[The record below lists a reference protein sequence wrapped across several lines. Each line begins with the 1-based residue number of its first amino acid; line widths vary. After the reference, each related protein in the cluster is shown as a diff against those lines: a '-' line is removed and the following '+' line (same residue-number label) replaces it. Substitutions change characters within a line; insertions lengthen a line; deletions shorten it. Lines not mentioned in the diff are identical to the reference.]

1 MAGAPRSSRK
11 VAVRPAQRESER
23 HFEHASWRD
32 DDDYA
37 SSDASSATNADL
49 SRGGPPRLTL
59 PSMPMV
65 PAAPP
70 KTRDDTGSRRTLLAA
85 TGRRRALRA
94 PSEPDYEDP
103 AAERDIYEDTPDYSG
118 GRRRERTT
126 ARPLRRGKAA
136 RIEELRDER
145 YDEPREL
152 SGPVRALA
160 PLPLS
165 APELVPNLAAFRP
178 RAVAR
183 LRVDTRRLM
192 RSARSPWSLTRLML
206 AVATFTFALLTAT
219 AAVGEAAQP
228 LMGAFQ
234 AGNGSHAAAPIASI
248 VQAETQIERP
258 DLYDSIAQF
267 YGWKGAACSAAALS
281 EVLNAWSVPH
291 VNIGRVIDVMG
302 PDISPSAGLLT
313 MQGFQRG
320 ATAFGYRADLGAGY
334 NLSYK
339 QLLYIT
345 NYLGLPVIVNV
356 RISWGYYHFFDG
368 GHFLVV
374 TGGDDQG
381 LSIVDSSTY
390 YIHYLQKDVFNS
402 MFTGITAIVVPQGYR
417 YSVPHL

>member
-1 MAGAPRSSRK
+1 VTARPAWRESSRH
-11 VAVRPAQRESER
+11 SEQ
-23 HFEHASWRD
+23 AAWRD

-37 SSDASSATNADL
+37 SSDATDADR
-49 SRGGPPRLTL
+49 SRGGPPLLTL
-59 PSMPMV
+59 PSVPLM

-70 KTRDDTGSRRTLLAA
+70 TQRRDDTGRRRTLLAA
-85 TGRRRALRA
+85 TGRRRALRP

-103 AAERDIYEDTPDYSG
+103 AERDLYYDAPSYSG

-126 ARPLRRGKAA
+126 ARPLRRDAQLRDEA
-136 RIEELRDER
+136 LRDER

-160 PLPLS
+160 PLPLP
-165 APELVPNLAAFRP
+165 APDLVPGLAAFRP
-178 RAVAR
+178 RPAAR
-183 LRVDTRRLM
+183 LRADTLRLM
-192 RSARSPWSLTRLML
+192 RSARSPWSLTRLMV
-206 AVATFTFALLTAT
+206 AVAAFTFALLTAT
-219 AAVGEAAQP
+219 AAVGEPAQP

-234 AGNGSHAAAPIASI
+234 AGNGSHAAAAVASV

-258 DLYDSIAQF
+258 DLYDSISQF
-267 YGWKGAACSAAALS
+267 YDWKGAACSAAALS

-291 VNIGRVIDVMG
+291 VNIGRMIDVMQ

-320 ATAFGYRADLGAGY
+320 AAAFGYRADLGAGY
-334 NLSYK
+334 SLSYK

-390 YIHYLQKDVFNS
+390 YIQYLQKDAFYS
-402 MFTGITAIVVPQGYR
+402 MFTGITAIIVPQGYH
-417 YSVPHL
+417 YSVPNL